1 MKIGISQSL
10 ITNPA
15 ICETVNQIEIIY
27 QGNFPLAAITI
38 HGAGNSSN
46 HQVGLKLSNN
56 NNEKKKEKEKKRS
69 INFVYKTGLSFL
81 ETGIF
86 DYQIRS
92 IKTKETTDK
101 IKLLWKRYFPR

>member
-1 MKIGISQSL
+1 MIGISQSL
-10 ITNPA
+10 ITNHA

-56 NNEKKKEKEKKRS
+56 NDEKKKKKKKNVQS
-69 INFVYKTGLSFL
+69 ISF
-81 ETGIF
+81 
-86 DYQIRS
+86 
-92 IKTKETTDK
+92 
-101 IKLLWKRYFPR
+101 IKLDFHFWRRGFLITKYDL